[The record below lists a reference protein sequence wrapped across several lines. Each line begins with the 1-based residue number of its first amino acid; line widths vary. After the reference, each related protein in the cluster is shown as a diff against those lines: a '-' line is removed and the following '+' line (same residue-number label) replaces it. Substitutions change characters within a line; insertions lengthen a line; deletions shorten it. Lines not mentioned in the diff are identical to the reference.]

1 MTGIEKEVK
10 KEVKKVVVVYDV
22 NDDVKKEEFLKEWK
36 KRRYFVFETAFN
48 ADVYAVLEEVS
59 KPLFY
64 VWESDEWEKD
74 NVVFL
79 LTEFE
84 LKHIKL
90 YDDDR
95 ILSREEVIKEN
106 LEKLY
111 KFDFIIDSQTQLT
124 KAINILKQEKE
135 ALKKEIENTDKTE

>member
-79 LTEFE
+79 LTEFG
-84 LKHIKL
+84 IKL

-135 ALKKEIENTDKTE
+135 ALKKQLLNG

>member
-1 MTGIEKEVK
+1 MTGIE

-48 ADVYAVLEEVS
+48 ADVYAALEEVS

-84 LKHIKL
+84 HIKR

-95 ILSREEVIKEN
+95 IWSREEVIKEN

-111 KFDFIIDSQTQLT
+111 KFDFMIDSQTLT

-135 ALKKEIENTDKTE
+135 RAQHLPGEGK

>member
-1 MTGIEKEVK
+1 MTGIEKTGIE

-22 NDDVKKEEFLKEWK
+22 NDVKKEEFLKEGK

-48 ADVYAVLEEVS
+48 ADVYSALEEVS

-64 VWESDEWEKD
+64 VWESEWEKD

-79 LTEFE
+79 LTEFG
-84 LKHIKL
+84 IK
-90 YDDDR
+90 
-95 ILSREEVIKEN
+95 
-106 LEKLY
+106 KLY
-111 KFDFIIDSQTQLT
+111 KFDFLIDSQTQLT

-135 ALKKEIENTDKTE
+135 ALKKQLLNG

>member
-79 LTEFE
+79 LTEFG
-84 LKHIKL
+84 IKL